1 MIKSSSSLS
10 SLNQQAD
17 ELQQQQNSTRPQ
29 PQSSSLKCKYSN
41 SSKSGPPELFNWNR
55 EQVRHNSEYI
65 DKKFSKPFN
74 KIAPELRVIGG
85 LGPIKCLN
93 KKKGGHPNV
102 VNRPTQVQK
111 ISHTTTKVLPNFN
124 FTEQLK
130 PIVCERTK
138 HMSVDEHVEK
148 VKIAENLP
156 ISDESPVVR
165 TMKSFKH
172 ENPFN
177 LDLNAL
183 SEYQKQRSNA
193 EDAQRRRNSQIVR
206 RIMET
211 KKLKT
216 EGAERIKQEERNEK
230 FGLPAFFRI
239 SHDDENDDEEMVVE
253 TGDVDVF
260 FFNYN

>member
-1 MIKSSSSLS
+1 MSSSSLS
-10 SLNQQAD
+10 QQEV
-17 ELQQQQNSTRPQ
+17 ELQQQNPSLIENSTSPQ
-29 PQSSSLKCKYSN
+29 PSSLKCKYSTSN
-41 SSKSGPPELFNWNR
+41 STKSEPPELFSWNR
-55 EQVRHNSEYI
+55 EQVRQNSEYV
-65 DKKFSKPFN
+65 DKKFSKAFSN
-74 KIAPELRVIGG
+74 IAPELRIIGG
-85 LGPIKCLN
+85 LGPIKCIN
-93 KKKGGHPNV
+93 KKKNGHPKL

-130 PIVCERTK
+130 PIVCARTK

-148 VKIAENLP
+148 VKIADNLP
-156 ISDESPVVR
+156 ISDESSIR
-165 TMKSFKH
+165 HGIDTMKSFKH

-193 EDAQRRRNSQIVR
+193 EDAQRRRNSQIIR
-206 RIMET
+206 RTMET

-230 FGLPAFFRI
+230 FRLPAFFRI
-239 SHDDENDDEEMVVE
+239 SHDDDETMVVE

>member
-1 MIKSSSSLS
+1 MIKSSSSFSLS
-10 SLNQQAD
+10 QQVD
-17 ELQQQQNSTRPQ
+17 ELHQQQNSTSSQ
-29 PQSSSLKCKYSN
+29 PQQSSLKCKYSN
-41 SSKSGPPELFNWNR
+41 SLKSGPQKLFNWNR
-55 EQVRHNSEYI
+55 EKVRQNSEYI

-74 KIAPELRVIGG
+74 KIAPELRIIGG
-85 LGPIKCLN
+85 LGPIKCL
-93 KKKGGHPNV
+93 KKKKGHPNV

-130 PIVCERTK
+130 PIVCEKTK
-138 HMSVDEHVEK
+138 HMSVAEHVEK
-148 VKIAENLP
+148 VKIVKNLP

-239 SHDDENDDEEMVVE
+239 SHDVDDDEELVVE
-253 TGDVDVF
+253 AGDVDVF
-260 FFNYN
+260 FFN